1 MLLHDVF
8 TRALWDARR
17 SLPGWTLAITAVGL
31 LYAAFWPTM
40 RSPEMTDA
48 LSAYPEGVLSAFNSS
63 DMATPQGYLGGAVY
77 GLLVPL
83 LVAVFAIAWGARAI
97 AGDEDAGTLDL
108 VLAHPVS
115 RRTVAV
121 QRFAALLTGVALVAA
136 VLLVAMLLVRGPFEL
151 GDVAAGGLLAINLH
165 LALFGACF
173 GALAFAVGAATGS
186 RAAALGAGAGVAV
199 LAYLANSVFPQ
210 VEALSWTRTVSPF
223 HWYLGGSPLTDGV
236 QWAGAGALAATTV
249 VLVAA
254 GTFAFT
260 RRDLTA

>member
-1 MLLHDVF
+1 MLLRNVF
-8 TRALWDARR
+8 TRSIWDARR
-17 SLPGWTLAITAVGL
+17 SLPGWTVAIAAVGVM
-31 LYAAFWPTM
+31 YAALWPTM

-48 LSAYPEGVLSAFNSS
+48 LAAYPEGMLSAFNST
-63 DMATPQGYLGGAVY
+63 DLATAQGYLGGAVY

-83 LVAVFAIAWGARAI
+83 LVAVFAIAAGARGI

-121 QRFAALLTGVALVAA
+121 QRFGALLAGVAVVALV
-136 VLLVAMLLVRGPFEL
+136 LLAAMLALRGPFEL
-151 GDVAAGGLLAINLH
+151 GDVAAGGLVAINLQ
-165 LALFGACF
+165 LALFGACL

-186 RAAALGAGAGVAV
+186 RAAALGAGAGAAV

-210 VEALSWTRTVSPF
+210 VAALSWTRTVSPF

-236 QWAGAGALAATTV
+236 QWGGVAALTATTL
-249 VLVAA
+249 VLAAA
-254 GTFAFT
+254 GTVAFT